1 MMSIKVGVCGTGS
14 FADCF
19 IPLIK
24 AHPEVSKVILSDLD
38 QLKLKEKAKK
48 WDIKDTC
55 PSLEE
60 LCQTDVDAIFIF
72 TQNDRHGPQAVH
84 ALKCGKHVYSAV
96 PSGISMEEISSLVKT
111 VEDTGLTYMIGET
124 SYYYPCAIYCRDRY
138 QKGDFGEIVYSEG
151 EYIHDFSHGL
161 YEVSK
166 WRFGKDWEK
175 HAGSPPMFYP
185 THSVSMVVSV
195 TGAYATHVS
204 GMGFVD
210 KNADNLFG
218 KDKNI
223 YKNPFSNETAMCKMS
238 DGSVARFNE
247 FRRAGHPGA
256 VSMSMFGTKGSYEQ
270 QYKSH
275 LWMTAEAKTTV
286 DISDLLNI
294 ADVKKINDKNTVEIK
309 GGELFESKT
318 SKIHPIHLL
327 PKEYNGLPNGH
338 KGSHQFLIHEFVT
351 ACVSKAQPINNVW
364 QAARYL
370 VPGLIAHE
378 SAMQGGVLLEVP
390 DFGDGGIR

>member
-1 MMSIKVGVCGTGS
+1 MSIKVGVCGTGA

-24 AHPEVSKVILSDLD
+24 AHPEVSKVILCDLD
-38 QLKLKEKAKK
+38 QQKLKEKAKK
-48 WDIKDTC
+48 WEIKDTC

-60 LCQTDVDAIFIF
+60 LCQTDVDAIFIY
-72 TQNDRHGPQAVH
+72 TQNDRHGPQAIH
-84 ALKCGKHVYSAV
+84 ALNCGKHVYSAV
-96 PSGISMEEISSLVKT
+96 PSAITMEEISELVKT
-111 VEDTGLTYMIGET
+111 VESTGQVYMIGET
-124 SYYYPCAIYCRDRY
+124 SYYYPCAIYCRERFK
-138 QKGDFGEIVYSEG
+138 KGDFGEIVYSEG

-161 YEVSK
+161 YDVSK

-223 YKNPFSNETAMCKMS
+223 YHNPFSNETALCKMS

-270 QYKSH
+270 QYNSH
-275 LWMTAEAKTTV
+275 IWVTAETKKFTE
-286 DISDLLNI
+286 ISDLLNI
-294 ADVKKINDKNTVEIK
+294 SNDRKISDKSKMVEVK

-318 SKIHPIHLL
+318 AQVHPIHLL
-327 PKEYNGLPNGH
+327 PKEYSGLPNGH
-338 KGSHQFLIHEFVT
+338 SGSHQFLIHEFVT
-351 ACVSKAQPINNVW
+351 ACVNKTQPINNVW

-378 SAMQGGVLLEVP
+378 SAMRGGVLLEVP
-390 DFGDGGIR
+390 DFGSGK

>member
-1 MMSIKVGVCGTGS
+1 MGVCGTGA

-24 AHPEVSKVILSDLD
+24 AHPEVNKVILCDLD
-38 QLKLKEKAKK
+38 QKKLFEKAKK
-48 WDIKDTC
+48 WEVKDTC
-55 PSLEE
+55 PSLDE

-72 TQNDRHGPQAVH
+72 TQNDRHGPQAIK
-84 ALKCGKHVYSAV
+84 ALNSGKHVYSAV
-96 PSGISMEEISSLVKT
+96 PSAITLDEISQLVRT
-111 VEDTGLTYMIGET
+111 VETTGQIYMIGET
-124 SYYYPCAIYCRDRY
+124 SYYYPCAIYCRDRFK
-138 QKGDFGEIVYSEG
+138 KGDFGEVVYSEG

-175 HAGSPPMFYP
+175 LAGSPPMFYP

-223 YKNPFSNETAMCKMS
+223 YRNPFSNETALCKMS
-238 DGSVARFNE
+238 DGSMARFNE

-270 QYKSH
+270 QYNSH
-275 LWMTAEAKTTV
+275 IWMTSETKKFTE
-286 DISDLLNI
+286 ISDLLRVSNI
-294 ADVKKINDKNTVEIK
+294 TKENIE
-309 GGELFESKT
+309 GGELFVSNSSKV
-318 SKIHPIHLL
+318 HPIHLL
-327 PKEYNGLPNGH
+327 PREYSSLPNGH
-338 KGSHQFLIHEFVT
+338 SGSHQFLMHEFISS
-351 ACVSKAQPINNVW
+351 CVNKVQPINNVW

-378 SAMQGGVLLEVP
+378 SAMQGGILLEVP
-390 DFGDGGIR
+390 DFGDGGISIS

>member
-1 MMSIKVGVCGTGS
+1 MSIKVGICGTGA

-24 AHPEVSKVILSDLD
+24 AHPEVSKVILCDLD
-38 QLKLKEKAKK
+38 DKKLFEKAKK
-48 WDIKDTC
+48 WEIKQTC
-55 PSLEE
+55 PSLDE

-72 TQNDRHGPQAVH
+72 TQNDRHGPQAVK
-84 ALKCGKHVYSAV
+84 ALNSGKHVYSAV
-96 PSGISMEEISSLVKT
+96 PSAISLDEISLLVKT
-111 VEDTGLTYMIGET
+111 VETTGQIYMIGET
-124 SYYYPCAIYCRDRY
+124 SYYYPCAIYCRDRFK
-138 QKGDFGEIVYSEG
+138 KGDFGEIVYSEG

-175 HAGSPPMFYP
+175 LAGSPPMFYP
-185 THSVSMVVSV
+185 THSISMVVSV

-218 KDKNI
+218 KEKNI
-223 YKNPFSNETAMCKMS
+223 YRNPFSNETALCKMS

-256 VSMSMFGTKGSYEQ
+256 VSMSMIGTKGSYEQ
-270 QYKSH
+270 QYNSH
-275 LWMTAEAKTTV
+275 IWMTSEAKKFTE
-286 DISDLLNI
+286 ISDLLK
-294 ADVKKINDKNTVEIK
+294 VSNTPK
-309 GGELFESKT
+309 DNLDGSELFVSNSAKV
-318 SKIHPIHLL
+318 HPVHLL
-327 PKEYNGLPNGH
+327 PKEYRNLPNGH
-338 KGSHQFLIHEFVT
+338 SGSHQFLMHEFIT
-351 ACVSKAQPINNVW
+351 SCVDKTQPINNVW

-390 DFGDGGIR
+390 DFGDGK

>member
-1 MMSIKVGVCGTGS
+1 MSIKVGICGTGA

-19 IPLIK
+19 ITLIK
-24 AHPEVSKVILSDLD
+24 VHPEVSKVILCDLD
-38 QLKLKEKAKK
+38 QQKLKEKAKK
-48 WDIKDTC
+48 WDIKNTC
-55 PSLEE
+55 PSFEE

-84 ALKCGKHVYSAV
+84 ALRCGKQVYSAV
-96 PSGISMEEISSLVKT
+96 PCARSMEEISLLVKT
-111 VEDTGLTYMIGET
+111 VEDTGLVYMIGET
-124 SYYYPCAIYCRDRY
+124 SYYYPCAIYCRDRFK
-138 QKGDFGEIVYSEG
+138 KGDFGEIVYSEG

-161 YEVSK
+161 YDVNK
-166 WRFGKDWEK
+166 CRFGKDWEQ
-175 HAGSPPMFYP
+175 HAGIPPMFYP
-185 THSVSMVVSV
+185 THSISMVVSV

-223 YKNPFSNETAMCKMS
+223 YHNPFSNETAMCKMS

-256 VSMSMFGTKGSYEQ
+256 VSMSMFGTKATYEQ
-270 QYKSH
+270 QFNSH
-275 LWMTAEAKTTV
+275 IWMTV
-286 DISDLLNI
+286 DANKFKEISDLLNI
-294 ADVKKINDKNTVEIK
+294 PYSKNNEKVK
-309 GGELFESKT
+309 GGELFESNT
-318 SKIHPIHLL
+318 TQVHPIHLL
-327 PKEYNGLPNGH
+327 PKEYRGLPNGH
-338 KGSHQFLIHEFVT
+338 MGSHQFLIHEFVT
-351 ACVSKAQPINNVW
+351 SCVNKTQPINNVW

-378 SAMQGGVLLEVP
+378 SALQGGVLLEVP
-390 DFGDGGIR
+390 DFGAGK